1 MKKLIGA
8 TLLIIILACGGG
20 RSEMPTPMNKF
31 ILNPDLQPRIPAKDY
46 TLILS
51 DDNGNIFFYEKN
63 VQFTDTIFIDVEVD
77 KKLHLTYGIIEQDNF
92 NIKTIKNITSGFSFS
107 NVFFGECE
115 RESARQVELTIKN
128 IEFPD
133 KLYIGLGLAN
143 YSYDEPNKKLKITGF
158 VRENRETLVSALLN
172 QNSSY
177 QSHLLS
183 YSEWIEDNTSD
194 LLTQELDFTQ
204 FYPATVK
211 EIELDK
217 EGVWDIRSEVLSDN
231 SSKFLNAMEGSISN
245 STLFGARI
253 DNKQQG
259 TAVEIFTKPDL
270 LSPQY
275 NTEFWSQGYYE
286 KIVGQLPEK
295 LMLYDPFI
303 EIIDPSPMNF
313 QVNSSD
319 NIDFSSIYFQLNT
332 ENFISIWTV
341 VQVNQNGQDVKMITI
356 PDEFLKND
364 PVIATGI
371 NNLRNTSF
379 SAYKTN
385 LENVVN
391 IFQKREIFEELRCVS
406 YSRKTVN

>member
-8 TLLIIILACGGG
+8 TILIFLLACGGG
-20 RSEMPTPMNKF
+20 RNEMPTPMTKF
-31 ILNPDLQPRIPAKDY
+31 ILNLDLQPRIPAKDY
-46 TLILS
+46 TLMLS
-51 DDNGNIFFYEKN
+51 DDDGNIFFYEKD
-63 VQFTDTIFIDVEVD
+63 VRFIDTISIDVEVD

-92 NIKTIKNITSGFSFS
+92 NIKTIKNVTSGFSFS

-115 RESARQVELTIKN
+115 QKNARQVELIIKN
-128 IEFPD
+128 IEFPE
-133 KLYIGLGLAN
+133 KLYMGLGLAN
-143 YSYDEPNKKLKITGF
+143 YNYDELNKKLKITGF
-158 VRENRETLVSALLN
+158 VRENGETLVSALIN

-177 QSHLLS
+177 QSYLIS
-183 YSEWIEDNTSD
+183 YSEWIEDNASD
-194 LLTQELDFTQ
+194 LLTQEIDFTQ

-211 EIELDK
+211 KIELDR

-245 STLFGARI
+245 STLFGASI

-259 TAVEIFTKPDL
+259 TSVEIFTTPDL

-286 KIVGQLPEK
+286 KIVGLLPEK
-295 LMLYDPFI
+295 LMIYDPFI
-303 EIIDPSPMNF
+303 EIIDPSPVNF
-313 QVNSSD
+313 QANLSGD
-319 NIDFSSIYFQLNT
+319 IDFSSIYFQLTT

-341 VQVNQNGQDVKMITI
+341 LQINQNGQDVKMITI
-356 PDEFLKND
+356 PDEFLKNE

-385 LENVVN
+385 LENVVD

-406 YSRKTVN
+406 YSRKTVK